1 MIPSWGKLKPN
12 EDNSKNNQTLG
23 TNMIKRNKYPLFKT
37 LRTITVQLY
46 QEKCI
51 RKFQIIVPKFVNK
64 VTAGLLTIKE
74 KTDVYTPKESGKRTI
89 LRRFGSGQTPPL
101 LFSAVLRL
109 WEFLE
114 G

>member
-1 MIPSWGKLKPN
+1 
-12 EDNSKNNQTLG
+12 
-23 TNMIKRNKYPLFKT
+23 MIKRNKYPLFKT